1 MATQDQWATW
11 LLERRFAGG
20 RRGEVLEQLSRFRD
34 RVLDNAHLAGGE
46 TLLDVGCG
54 DGLIGFGALDRG
66 AAMVVF
72 SDVSRDLLGV
82 CRSAAADLGV
92 SERCRFIHTDA
103 TDLAAVADSSVDVV
117 TTRSVLI
124 YVADKQRAFEEFHR
138 VLRPGG
144 RMSLFEPINRL
155 ANRHSVYDV
164 GPVQHLADRV
174 RSVFEQIQPPDRD
187 PMLNFDE
194 RDLID
199 LAEHAGLAEI
209 HLNLEVEIKP
219 PRPCPWETFLQSAGN
234 PKIPTYGEAMN
245 QALNPAE
252 RKQLAA
258 HLRPLVEHGQGRSRL
273 ASAYLHA
280 NKR

>member
-1 MATQDQWATW
+1 MANQDQWATW

-20 RRGEVLEQLSRFRD
+20 RRGEVLEQLSGFRD
-34 RVLDNAHLAGGE
+34 RVLDNAHLTGGE
-46 TLLDVGCG
+46 TLLDVGSG

-72 SDVSRDLLGV
+72 SDVSRDLLQV
-82 CRSAAADLGV
+82 CRSAAADLDV
-92 SERCRFIHTDA
+92 SERCRFILADA

-124 YVADKQRAFEEFHR
+124 YVAGKQRAFEEFHR

-144 RMSLFEPINRL
+144 RMSLFEPINRM
-155 ANRHSVYDV
+155 ANSYAVYDA

-174 RSVFEQIQPPDRD
+174 RSVFEQIQPPHRD

-209 HLNLEVEIKP
+209 HLHFEVEVKP
-219 PRPCPWETFLQSAGN
+219 PCPCPWETFLQSAGN
-234 PKIPTYGEAMN
+234 PRVPTYGEAMN

-273 ASAYLHA
+273 ASAYLYA
-280 NKR
+280 TKR